1 MYYFESHQVF
11 TPLQLESAMVRFET
25 GRLDGRTVNEIK
37 FQNDTL
43 PSVDGKI
50 QCATV
55 MRLGEKGFLYGQ
67 WHHAGF
73 DRGRFRE

>member
-1 MYYFESHQVF
+1 MVKFE
-11 TPLQLESAMVRFET
+11 A
-25 GRLDGRTVNEIK
+25 GRLAGQMVINEIK

-50 QCATV
+50 QFATI

>member
-1 MYYFESHQVF
+1 VVKFE
-11 TPLQLESAMVRFET
+11 A
-25 GRLDGRTVNEIK
+25 GRLDSQPDGENEIK

-55 MRLGEKGFLYGQ
+55 MRLGENDFLYGQ